1 MSKIDEILALARS
14 RRKDWAYEGAVTP
27 PKPMSY

>member
-27 PKPMSY
+27 AGSL